1 MFKDFPFH
9 RVNWKTSTFIMVTTL
24 VALIGSPWYFIKY
37 GGDMPLSLLIFQ
49 IALCLFFCS
58 ATIMSITLGY
68 HRLFSHLSFKAKWPV
83 KLATLVMGAAA
94 YENSCLSWASD
105 HRHHHKHVDHD
116 GDPYDISRGFFYAH
130 VGWLLFKLDPMPLMN
145 NVNDLKNDKLVM
157 WQDKWVHLI
166 GFVAGIVIPSLF
178 GLWLDGAR
186 GFLGCLLLTG
196 FLRIVIVQHCTFFIN
211 SACHTLGTRP
221 YNSGNTARDSAIMA
235 LFTCGEGY
243 HNYHHAFQH
252 DYRNGVKSWQFDPT
266 KWMIWLLSK
275 FGLTSNLRRVPDEK
289 IILAEVREAQRLL
302 EQKRVKAGI
311 DKADESCPKRKIAE
325 EGFEALSSVL
335 SERYALI
342 ESAISTKVDL
352 SKTKV
357 SELEREIRTLV
368 RKIGKF
374 KPSLAAK

>member
-9 RVNWKTSTFIMVTTL
+9 RVNWKTSIFIIVTSL

-37 GGDMPLSLLIFQ
+37 GAEMPIELLLFQ
-49 IALCLFFCS
+49 IGLCLFFCT

-83 KLATLVMGAAA
+83 KFATLVMGAAA

-145 NVNDLKNDKLVM
+145 NVNDLKKDKLVM

-166 GFVAGIVIPSLF
+166 GFIVGIVLPSLV
-178 GLWLDGAR
+178 GLWIDGTR

-211 SACHTLGTRP
+211 SACHTLGSRP

-275 FGLTSNLRRVPDEK
+275 LGLTSNLRRVPDEK

-302 EQKRVKAGI
+302 EKKREKTGI
-311 DKADESCPKRKIAE
+311 DTADESCPKRKIAE
-325 EGFEALSSVL
+325 EGFEALSSIL

-342 ESAISTKVDL
+342 ENAISTKVDL
-352 SKTKV
+352 SKSKV

-374 KPSLAAK
+374 KPSLVAK